1 MKTVKCCCSYW
12 KCITYNKLFA
22 LVRGLKAVLEASI
35 SPVFNL
41 CKSLYTEVRFFWG
54 FFGGVVSS
62 VSSAVKS
69 DLQAPDWEGS
79 SCLIQVSLQS
89 HFLKSVFKLL
99 HSPTPANVF
108 GIPNVK
114 SQHNKN
120 KLQLNLVHI

>member
-22 LVRGLKAVLEASI
+22 LVRGLKAVLEAS
-35 SPVFNL
+35 PVFNL
-41 CKSLYTEVRFFWG
+41 CKSLYTEVRFFLG

-108 GIPNVK
+108 GIPINPPPQGGTGTKK
-114 SQHNKN
+114 SAF
-120 KLQLNLVHI
+120 

>member
-22 LVRGLKAVLEASI
+22 LVRGLKAVLEA

-108 GIPNVK
+108 GIPINPPPQGGTGTKK
-114 SQHNKN
+114 SAF
-120 KLQLNLVHI
+120 